1 MYRRDLADE
10 LAAAAGRNPVVTL
23 VGPRQSGKTT
33 LVRGLFPDHDYVS
46 LERPDER
53 AAALEDPLDFLDRF
67 SRPLILDEV
76 QRAPLLLSYLQDE
89 VDNDPAPGRF
99 IVTGSQ
105 HLLLLEGVSQ
115 TLAGR
120 TEILELHPLSVA
132 ELLDRPALD
141 PDALDSLDVDP
152 AKPALDLWELLWKGL
167 YPRIWDRNLPA
178 DRWLASWI
186 RTYVERDLREVIR
199 VGDLDAFQR
208 FLRLCAGRTGQV
220 LNLTQLAAD
229 TGITQPTAKQWLSA
243 LRTGFVVAT
252 APAHHANFRKRVR
265 KRPKLH
271 FLDPGI
277 VCALLGI
284 PDPGALRTH
293 PLRGPIFESYVFA
306 ELVKSFTNRGRSA
319 PLYFWRDAS
328 GHEVDLV
335 VDLGTRLVP
344 VEVKSGKTVASD
356 MLDGRGWW
364 TGLETNP
371 NDSGVLVHGGE
382 RARRRRGFVIRP
394 WWLR

>member
-1 MYRRDLADE
+1 MYRRDLAGE
-10 LAAAAGRNPVVTL
+10 LMAAAGRNPVVTL

-33 LVRGLFPDHDYVS
+33 LVRSLFPEHAYVS

-89 VDNDPAPGRF
+89 VDEDPSPGRF
-99 IVTGSQ
+99 IVTGSH
-105 HLLLLEGVSQ
+105 HLLLMEGVSQ

-141 PDALDSLDVDP
+141 PDALDTLDVDP
-152 AKPALDLWELLWKGL
+152 TGPGLDLWEILWSGL
-167 YPRIWDRNLPA
+167 YPRIWDRDLPA

-186 RTYVERDLREVIR
+186 RTYVERDLREVLR

-208 FLRLCAGRTGQV
+208 FLRLCAGQTARV
-220 LNLTQLAAD
+220 LNLSQLAAD
-229 TGITQPTAKQWLSA
+229 TGISQPTAKQWLSA

-265 KRPKLH
+265 KHPKLH
-271 FLDPGI
+271 FLDSGI

-284 PDPGALRTH
+284 PDPATLRTH
-293 PLRGPIFESYVFA
+293 PLRGAIFESYVFA
-306 ELVKSFTNRGRSA
+306 ELVKSFANRGRSA
-319 PLYFWRDAS
+319 PLYFWRDAA
-328 GHEVDLV
+328 GHEVDVV

-344 VEVKSGKTVASD
+344 VEIKSGKTVASD
-356 MLDGRGWW
+356 MLDALEWW
-364 TGLETNP
+364 IGLEANP
-371 NDSGVLVHGGE
+371 NETGVLVHGGE
-382 RARRRRGFVIRP
+382 RAEKRRGFVIRP